1 MSVEIGIDNCLL
13 FSFYKGMDSGQC
25 KVSRCVHM
33 YMIHIIAC
41 RSMDR
46 INIDYIAHTPV
57 CLYRMYEPFHVQWSL
72 FTQTLEYL
80 NNSGVVILV

>member
-33 YMIHIIAC
+33 YMIHVIAC

-46 INIDYIAHTPV
+46 INRDYIAHTPV